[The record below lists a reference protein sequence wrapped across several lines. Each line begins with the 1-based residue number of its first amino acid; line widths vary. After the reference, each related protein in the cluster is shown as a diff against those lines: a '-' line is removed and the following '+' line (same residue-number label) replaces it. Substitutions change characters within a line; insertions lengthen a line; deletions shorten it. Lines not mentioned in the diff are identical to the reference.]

1 MEKIAIFSGN
11 RADFGILFPLIYS
24 LNSYYQIE
32 LILSGAHVL
41 KQWETRKDVERQLY
55 DNNIYCNI
63 TEISLEDGKGTYKKC
78 LSEIYLKI
86 IDFFEIIMISKLL
99 LYWEIGLRRR
109 LLHLEPFIA
118 RFHYCIFVE
127 EMWRR
132 FSIMITAS
140 GTVYPK
146 LQITILL
153 QMKEAEM
160 FYCRWVRKN
169 KGCLI

>member
-11 RADFGILFPLIYS
+11 RADFGILLPLIYS

-78 LSEIYLKI
+78 LSEI
-86 IDFFEIIMISKLL
+86 
-99 LYWEIGLRRR
+99 
-109 LLHLEPFIA
+109 
-118 RFHYCIFVE
+118 
-127 EMWRR
+127 
-132 FSIMITAS
+132 
-140 GTVYPK
+140 
-146 LQITILL
+146 
-153 QMKEAEM
+153 
-160 FYCRWVRKN
+160 
-169 KGCLI
+169 